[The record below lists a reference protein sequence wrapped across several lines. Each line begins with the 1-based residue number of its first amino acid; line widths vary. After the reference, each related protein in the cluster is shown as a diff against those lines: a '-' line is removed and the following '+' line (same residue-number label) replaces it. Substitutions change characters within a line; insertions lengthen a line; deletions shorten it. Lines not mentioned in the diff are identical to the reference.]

1 MKKFEKKIVFTTRN
15 EYKFEKELV
24 ENLGAINLPYSL
36 GASIK
41 DALFLTESYN
51 TETHSDFSY
60 TENVAIDVY
69 ISNKEYNKEYN
80 NILSTNKNI
89 NNNCNILGKRDEL
102 CTEIK
107 RKAKGMTDIHLGCRS
122 TKVHPTTKKGWSF
135 ILMTYAQSCVLNF
148 HYVQD
153 LIDTP
158 YIYELEE
165 CDVKK
170 TLATVMKTMSGES
183 DNDTINYA
191 MAKLKKIWGSFEE
204 LVTWMK
210 NHRKETGAISNEFY
224 RITNKDCFS
233 RWMSKFLI
241 DNDDYVDYS
250 DDEIDHTA
258 FDLKIYE
265 YGAKRNQ
272 KWKSVVDRSGHFCL
286 FVPSI
291 VRDALAT
298 YKNKYGWKK
307 TRKFLETSCGLGKY
321 FDFDKV
327 SRPMQTALAK
337 YTKIMIN
344 DEEKIIY
351 DYVGNIVI
359 PIFDS
364 INKETTIVDETQVI
378 EEKDD
383 FFDTIVEETIAQ
395 ESQYKDLDILKNL
408 EGLEESSQEWWDEL
422 NKPVDYKES
431 PAISIRKQ
439 KDSFWETFNKE
450 L

>member
-1 MKKFEKKIVFTTRN
+1 MKKFEKKLVFTSRN

-36 GASIK
+36 GAAIK
-41 DALFLTESYN
+41 DALYLTKSYN
-51 TETHSDFSY
+51 KESHSDFSY

-69 ISNKEYNKEYN
+69 ISNSNNKDNNNKLYYN
-80 NILSTNKNI
+80 NYI
-89 NNNCNILGKRDEL
+89 NNNCNILGKEDEL
-102 CTEIK
+102 CYSIK
-107 RKAKGMTDIHLGCRS
+107 RKAKGMTDIHLGCRP

-158 YIYELEE
+158 YIYEIEE

-170 TLATVMKTMSGES
+170 TLATVMKTMCGES
-183 DNDTINYA
+183 DNETINYA
-191 MAKLKKIWGSFEE
+191 MDELKSIWGSFEE

-210 NHRKETGAISNEFY
+210 NHRKESGAISNEFY
-224 RITNKDCFS
+224 RITKQDVMT
-233 RWMSKFLI
+233 RWLTKFLI

-272 KWKSVVDRSGHFCL
+272 KWKSVVDRSGHYCL

-298 YKNKYGWKK
+298 YRNKYGWKK
-307 TRKFLETSCGLGKY
+307 TRKFLEISCGLVKY

-359 PIFDS
+359 PVFS
-364 INKETTIVDETQVI
+364 YINEDVTHETKEETTIVNET
-378 EEKDD
+378 EDL
-383 FFDTIVEETIAQ
+383 FDTIVEETIAQ
-395 ESQYKDLDILKNL
+395 ENQYKDLETPKELV
-408 EGLEESSQEWWDEL
+408 GLEEGSQEWWDAL
-422 NKPVDYKES
+422 SK
-431 PAISIRKQ
+431 
-439 KDSFWETFNKE
+439 
-450 L
+450 

>member
-36 GASIK
+36 GAAIK

-69 ISNKEYNKEYN
+69 ISNKEYNNN
-80 NILSTNKNI
+80 NILSNNRNI

-102 CTEIK
+102 STEIK
-107 RKAKGMTDIHLGCRS
+107 RKAKGMTDIHLGCRP
-122 TKVHPTTKKGWSF
+122 TKVHPTTNKGWSF

-158 YIYELEE
+158 YIYEIEE

-170 TLATVMKTMSGES
+170 TLATVMKTMSGKS

-191 MAKLKKIWGSFEE
+191 MAKLKNIWGSFEE

-224 RITNKDCFS
+224 RITNQDCFS

-241 DNDDYVDYS
+241 VNDDYVDYS

-272 KWKSVVDRSGHFCL
+272 KWKSVVDRTGYFCL

-359 PIFDS
+359 PVFEN
-364 INKETTIVDETQVI
+364 INKENTIVDKDASNETIEEPQVMEEETI
-378 EEKDD
+378 VVEEKDD
-383 FFDTIVEETIAQ
+383 FFDTIVEETIVQ
-395 ESQYKDLDILKNL
+395 ENQYKDMEMPKELV
-408 EGLEESSQEWWDEL
+408 GLEEGSKEWWDAL
-422 NKPVDYKES
+422 SK
-431 PAISIRKQ
+431 
-439 KDSFWETFNKE
+439 
-450 L
+450 

>member
-1 MKKFEKKIVFTTRN
+1 MKKIEKKLVFTNRN

-36 GASIK
+36 GAAIK
-41 DALFLTESYN
+41 DALYLTESYN
-51 TETHSDFSY
+51 TETHSYFSY

-69 ISNKEYNKEYN
+69 ISNIEYNKDNN
-80 NILSTNKNI
+80 NISNNNYI

-107 RKAKGMTDIHLGCRS
+107 RKAKGMTDIHLGCRP
-122 TKVHPTTKKGWSF
+122 TKVYPTTKKGWSF

-191 MAKLKKIWGSFEE
+191 MAQLKNIWGSFEE

-224 RITNKDCFS
+224 RITNKDCLS

-250 DDEIDHTA
+250 DDDIDHTA

-272 KWKSVVDRSGHFCL
+272 KWKSVVDRTGHFCL

-298 YKNKYGWKK
+298 YRNKYGWKM
-307 TRKFLETSCGLGKY
+307 TRKFLEISCGLVKY

-351 DYVGNIVI
+351 DYVGNIVM
-359 PIFDS
+359 PVFAS
-364 INKETTIVDETQVI
+364 INKENEEIENNKVEVETQD
-378 EEKDD
+378 EETPVENETEDL
-383 FFDTIVEETIAQ
+383 FDSVVEETIVEENKIVQ
-395 ESQYKDLDILKNL
+395 SEPIEENQYKDLETPKELV
-408 EGLEESSQEWWDEL
+408 GLEEGSQEWWDAL
-422 NKPVDYKES
+422 SK
-431 PAISIRKQ
+431 
-439 KDSFWETFNKE
+439 
-450 L
+450 

>member
-1 MKKFEKKIVFTTRN
+1 MKKFEKKLVFTNRN

-36 GASIK
+36 GAAIK
-41 DALFLTESYN
+41 DALYLTESYN

-69 ISNKEYNKEYN
+69 ISNIEYNKDNN
-80 NILSTNKNI
+80 NISNNNYI
-89 NNNCNILGKRDEL
+89 NNNCNILGNRDEL

-107 RKAKGMTDIHLGCRS
+107 RKAKGMTDIHLGCRP
-122 TKVHPTTKKGWSF
+122 TKVHPTSKKGWSF

-170 TLATVMKTMSGES
+170 TLATVMKTMCGES
-183 DNDTINYA
+183 DNDIINYA
-191 MAKLKKIWGSFEE
+191 MAQLKNIWGSFEE
-204 LVTWMK
+204 LDTWLK

-224 RITNKDCFS
+224 RITNKDCLS

-250 DDEIDHTA
+250 DDDIDHTA

-272 KWKSVVDRSGHFCL
+272 KWKSVVDRSGHYCL

-298 YKNKYGWKK
+298 YRNKYGWKM
-307 TRKFLETSCGLGKY
+307 TRKFLEISCGLVKY

-351 DYVGNIVI
+351 DYVGNIVM
-359 PIFDS
+359 PVFAS
-364 INKETTIVDETQVI
+364 INKENEIIENNKVEEETQDEETSVI
-378 EEKDD
+378 NETEDL
-383 FFDTIVEETIAQ
+383 FDTIVEETIAEENKIVQ
-395 ESQYKDLDILKNL
+395 SKPVEENQYKDLETPKELV
-408 EGLEESSQEWWDEL
+408 GLEEGSQEWWDAL
-422 NKPVDYKES
+422 SK
-431 PAISIRKQ
+431 
-439 KDSFWETFNKE
+439 
-450 L
+450 

>member
-1 MKKFEKKIVFTTRN
+1 MKKFEKKIVFTNRN

-36 GASIK
+36 GAAIK

-51 TETHSDFSY
+51 KETHSDFSY

-69 ISNKEYNKEYN
+69 ISNKEYNSNN
-80 NILSTNKNI
+80 NILSTNRNI
-89 NNNCNILGKRDEL
+89 NNNCNIFGKMDEL
-102 CTEIK
+102 STEIK
-107 RKAKGMTDIHLGCRS
+107 RKAKGMTDIHLGCRP
-122 TKVHPTTKKGWSF
+122 TKVHPTTNKGWSF

-158 YIYELEE
+158 YIYEIEE

-170 TLATVMKTMSGES
+170 TLATVMKTMSGKS

-191 MAKLKKIWGSFEE
+191 MAKLKNIWGSFEE

-210 NHRKETGAISNEFY
+210 NHRKETGAVSKEFY
-224 RITNKDCFS
+224 RITNQDCMT

-241 DNDDYVDYS
+241 ENDDYVDYS

-272 KWKSVVDRSGHFCL
+272 KWKSVVDRTGHFCL
-286 FVPSI
+286 FVPAI

-307 TRKFLETSCGLGKY
+307 TRKFLETSCGMCKY

-337 YTKIMIN
+337 YTKTMIN

-351 DYVGNIVI
+351 DYVGNIVS
-359 PIFDS
+359 PVFET
-364 INKETTIVDETQVI
+364 INKENTIVDETKVI

-383 FFDTIVEETIAQ
+383 FFDNIVEKAIEQETNVVFVKETYEEAQ
-395 ESQYKDLDILKNL
+395 KALEEKRNNDWKDIEIPKELV
-408 EGLEESSQEWWDEL
+408 GLEEGSKEWWDAL
-422 NKPVDYKES
+422 SK
-431 PAISIRKQ
+431 
-439 KDSFWETFNKE
+439 
-450 L
+450 

>member
-36 GASIK
+36 GAAIK

-69 ISNKEYNKEYN
+69 ISNKEYNNNN
-80 NILSTNKNI
+80 NILSNNRNI

-102 CTEIK
+102 STEIK
-107 RKAKGMTDIHLGCRS
+107 RKAKGMTDIHLGCRP
-122 TKVHPTTKKGWSF
+122 TKVHPTTNKGWSF

-158 YIYELEE
+158 YIYEIEE

-170 TLATVMKTMSGES
+170 TLATVMKTMCGKS

-191 MAKLKKIWGSFEE
+191 MAKLKNIWGSFEE

-224 RITNKDCFS
+224 RITNQDCFS

-241 DNDDYVDYS
+241 VNDDYVDYS

-272 KWKSVVDRSGHFCL
+272 KWKSVVDRTGYFCL

-359 PIFDS
+359 PVFEN
-364 INKETTIVDETQVI
+364 INKENTIVDKDASNETIEEPQVMEEETI
-378 EEKDD
+378 VVEEKDD

-395 ESQYKDLDILKNL
+395 ENQYKDMEMPKELV
-408 EGLEESSQEWWDEL
+408 GLEEGSKEWWDAL
-422 NKPVDYKES
+422 SK
-431 PAISIRKQ
+431 
-439 KDSFWETFNKE
+439 
-450 L
+450 